1 MDMNA
6 ITLPRLQ
13 DLSNPGFDAF
23 QAERD
28 WRGDFADP
36 YPLIHQL
43 AAEGSVHHLN
53 YRKLFTEVPDVQ
65 LGHMDQWTVF
75 GYDACN
81 QILMDHEAFHNW
93 EAFQHSLGVAFGRT
107 ITCMDGAEH
116 ARFRKVLQKA
126 LLPHVVS
133 KWGESLVAP
142 VMSRLMSKFI
152 GRGSADLVEE
162 YTHHFPFQIV
172 YSMLHIG
179 EDQAAVFHKLAVA
192 QLLSAAGLPQGKEA
206 TDKLGEFFQVYLDK
220 VRANPADDLMS
231 YLSTVEVDG
240 ERLEDE
246 VLIGFMRQ
254 LLNAGG
260 DTTYRATSVLLTCL
274 LQEPDLYQQVYED
287 RSLLGSAIE
296 EALRWDGPVTST
308 FRYCMRDTEVQG
320 TVIPAGAMVNVCLG
334 SANRDPTK
342 YENPD
347 KFDIFRKRT
356 VRHLAF
362 AGGPHLCVGQH
373 LARVEMHRAM
383 EAVLDNLHN
392 LRLDPDMPPP
402 NIIGHMLRAPDHVYV
417 KFDPA

>member
-1 MDMNA
+1 MSD
-6 ITLPRLQ
+6 TLELPRLE
-13 DLSNPGFDAF
+13 DFSDPAFDAF
-23 QAERD
+23 AAERAS
-28 WRGDFADP
+28 RGDYPDP
-36 YPLIHQL
+36 YPLIEQL
-43 AAEGSVHHLN
+43 RQQGAVHHVQ
-53 YRKLFTEVPDVQ
+53 YRSLFTDRPDAQV
-65 LGHMDQWTVF
+65 GHMDHWTVF

-81 QILMDHEAFHNW
+81 QILMDHENFTNW
-93 EAFQHSLGVAFGRT
+93 EAFQHNLGVSFGRT

-126 LLPHVVS
+126 LLPNVVS
-133 KWGESLVAP
+133 KWGDSLVAP
-142 VMSRLMSKFI
+142 VMDKLLGKFI
-152 GRGSADLVEE
+152 GQGHADLVED

-172 YSMLHIG
+172 YAMLHIG
-179 EDQAAVFHKLAVA
+179 DDQAAVFHKLAVA
-192 QLLSAAGLPQGKEA
+192 QLLSAAGLPQGAEA
-206 TDKLGEFFQVYLDK
+206 TRKLGDFFKVYLQK
-220 VRANPADDLMS
+220 VRANPSDDLMS

-246 VLIGFMRQ
+246 VLIAFMRQ

-274 LQEPDLYQQVYED
+274 LKEPGLYQQVQED

-308 FRYCMRDTEVQG
+308 FRFCKNATSVQG
-320 TVIPAGAMVNVCLG
+320 TIIPAGAMVNVCLG
-334 SANRDPTK
+334 SANRDPGK

-347 KFDIFRKRT
+347 RFDIFRKRT

-383 EAVLDNLHN
+383 GAILDNLHN
-392 LRLDPDMPPP
+392 LRLDPDRPAPV
-402 NIIGHMLRAPDHVYV
+402 IIGHLLRAPDHIHV

>member
-1 MDMNA
+1 MNA
-6 ITLPRLQ
+6 ITLPRLE
-13 DLSNPGFDAF
+13 DFSDAAFDAF
-23 QAERD
+23 AAEKAS
-28 WRGDFADP
+28 RGNYPDP
-36 YPLIHQL
+36 YPIMETLRQQ
-43 AAEGSVHHLN
+43 GPVHHIQ
-53 YRKLFTEVPDVQ
+53 YRSLFTDVPDAQV
-65 LGHMDQWTVF
+65 GHLDQWTVF

-81 QILMDHEAFHNW
+81 QVLMDHENFTNW
-93 EAFQHSLGVAFGRT
+93 EAFQHSLGVSFGRT

-133 KWGESLVAP
+133 KWGDSLVAP
-142 VMSRLMSKFI
+142 VMDRLMGGFVH
-152 GRGSADLVEE
+152 RGTADLVEE

-192 QLLSAAGLPQGKEA
+192 QLLSAAGLPQGQEA
-206 TDKLGEFFQVYLDK
+206 TEKLGAFFKVYLEK
-220 VRANPADDLMS
+220 IRANPGDDLMS
-231 YLSTVEVDG
+231 YLATVEIDG
-240 ERLEDE
+240 EFLDDE
-246 VLIGFMRQ
+246 VLIAFMRQ

-274 LQEPDLYQQVYED
+274 LSEPGLYRQVEED
-287 RSLLGSAIE
+287 RSLLGAAIE

-308 FRYCMRDTEVQG
+308 FRYCVRDTEVQG
-320 TVIPAGAMVNVCLG
+320 HTIPAGAMVNVCLG

-342 YENPD
+342 YEDPD

-383 EAVLDNLHN
+383 DAVFDNLKN
-392 LRLDPDMPPP
+392 LRLDPEMPPP
-402 NIIGHMLRAPDHVYV
+402 NIVGHLLRAPDHIYV

>member
-1 MDMNA
+1 MDA
-6 ITLPRLQ
+6 LTLPRLK
-13 DLSNPGFDAF
+13 DFSDPTFDAF
-23 QAERD
+23 ASERAA
-28 WRGDFADP
+28 RGSYPDP
-36 YPLIHQL
+36 YPLIEKL
-43 AAEGSVHHLN
+43 RAEGPVHHVG
-53 YRKLFTEVPDVQ
+53 YRELFTDVPDAQV
-65 LGHMDQWTVF
+65 GHMDHWTVF

-81 QILMDHEAFHNW
+81 QVLMDPENFTNW
-93 EAFQHSLGVAFGRT
+93 EAFRHSLGVSFGRT

-116 ARFRKVLQKA
+116 ARFRKILQKA
-126 LLPHVVS
+126 LLPNVVS

-142 VMSRLMSKFI
+142 VMARLMGAFAA
-152 GRGSADLVEE
+152 RGHADLVEE

-179 EDQAAVFHKLAVA
+179 EDQAVVFHKLAVA
-192 QLLSAAGLPQGKEA
+192 QLLSAAGLPQGEEA
-206 TDKLGEFFQVYLDK
+206 TAKLGEFFKVYLEK
-220 VRANPADDLMS
+220 VRAAPGDDLMS

-240 ERLEDE
+240 ERLDDE
-246 VLIGFMRQ
+246 VLIAFMRQ

-274 LQEPDLYQQVYED
+274 LRQPDLYRQVQED
-287 RSLLGSAIE
+287 RSLLGPAIE

-308 FRYCMRDTEVQG
+308 FRYCVKDTEVQG
-320 TVIPAGAMVNVCLG
+320 HVIPAGTEINVCLG

-342 YENPD
+342 YENPG

-383 EAVLDNLHN
+383 EAVFDKLPN
-392 LRLDPDMPPP
+392 LRLDPDKPAP
-402 NIIGHMLRAPDHVYV
+402 NIVGHLLRAPDHIFV
-417 KFDPA
+417 KFDPT

>member
-1 MDMNA
+1 MNA

-13 DLSNPGFDAF
+13 DLSTPGFDAF
-23 QAERD
+23 AAERQS
-28 WRGDFADP
+28 RGD
-36 YPLIHQL
+36 YPDVYPRLEEL
-43 AAEGSVHHLN
+43 RRAGPVHHCN
-53 YRKLFTEVPDVQ
+53 YRDLFNDIPDVQ
-65 LGHMDQWTVF
+65 VGHLDQWTVV

-81 QILMDHEAFHNW
+81 QVLMDPENFTNW
-93 EAFQHSLGVAFGRT
+93 EAFQHNLGKSFGRT

-126 LLPHVVS
+126 LLPHVVA

-142 VMSRLMSKFI
+142 VMQRLMSKFV

-192 QLLSAAGLPQGKEA
+192 QLLSQIGLAEGAEA
-206 TDKLGEFFQVYLDK
+206 TAKLGEFFKVYLDQ
-220 VRANPADDLMS
+220 VRANPGDDLMS
-231 YLSTVEVDG
+231 YLSTVDVDG
-240 ERLEDE
+240 QRLDDD
-246 VLIGFMRQ
+246 VLIAFMRQ

-274 LQEPDLYQQVYED
+274 LREPELYRRVRDE
-287 RSLLGSAIE
+287 RSLLGAAIE

-308 FRYCMRDTEVQG
+308 FRYCIRDTAVQG
-320 TVIPAGAMVNVCLG
+320 HVIPAGALVNVCLG

-383 EAVLDNLHN
+383 EAVFDNLHN
-392 LRLDPDMPPP
+392 LRLDPDKP
-402 NIIGHMLRAPDHVYV
+402 APDVIGYALRSPDHIYV
-417 KFDPA
+417 RFDPA